1 MQVLFPLWPGAPVE
15 LQWGALADVAGFGF
29 ACGEASEMNG
39 IAIEPT
45 SVVIAFHWRR
55 VISGLLTARREVAPP
70 QQPEFQLHEIQVKSP
85 SPFGEGDLDI
95 SRSKSAVAW
104 FPGLWAASE

>member
-1 MQVLFPLWPGAPVE
+1 VQVLFPLWPGVPVE

-29 ACGEASEMNG
+29 SCGEASEMNG

-55 VISGLLTARREVAPP
+55 VISGCSPRESPRHNS
-70 QQPEFQLHEIQVKSP
+70 QSSNYTKS
-85 SPFGEGDLDI
+85 
-95 SRSKSAVAW
+95 R
-104 FPGLWAASE
+104 